1 MKVIVY
7 ENYGSPDVLKIKEVE
22 KPIPKDNEILVKIH
36 AATVT
41 SGDVRLRRSDF
52 PPLFWLPGRLM
63 FGLIKPRRNILG
75 YELAGEIESVGK
87 DVTLF
92 KKGDQIFGT
101 TTGLKFGSYAEYVCL
116 PEKWNSGVAALKP
129 NNMSYEE
136 AAALPIGGM
145 TALFLLKK
153 GSIGSSQKVLIY
165 GASGSV
171 GSSAVQIAKS
181 FGAQVTGIC
190 SFANLELVKSL
201 GADKVIDYTKQDFTQ
216 NGESYDIVFD
226 AVGKISSSMAKK
238 VLNNTGRY
246 VSVTTLTHEKTEN
259 LMHLKKLAEEGKLK
273 PQIDKRYKLEH
284 TKEAHGYVEKG
295 HKKGNV
301 VITIV

>member
-216 NGESYDIVFD
+216 NGESYDIVLMQW
-226 AVGKISSSMAKK
+226 GKFR
-238 VLNNTGRY
+238 LQW
-246 VSVTTLTHEKTEN
+246 
-259 LMHLKKLAEEGKLK
+259 LK
-273 PQIDKRYKLEH
+273 RC
-284 TKEAHGYVEKG
+284 
-295 HKKGNV
+295 
-301 VITIV
+301 